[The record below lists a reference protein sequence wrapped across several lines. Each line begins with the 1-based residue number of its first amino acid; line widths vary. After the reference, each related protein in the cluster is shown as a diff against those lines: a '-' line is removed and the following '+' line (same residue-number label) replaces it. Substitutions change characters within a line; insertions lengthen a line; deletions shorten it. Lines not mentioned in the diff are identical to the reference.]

1 MDRAVIAVTSDADR
15 VLAAALGD
23 LGPVLTELRG
33 SVLVVGGLMQRI
45 WLELRPVEG
54 IAPRATADV
63 DLGIDR
69 KSLQLT
75 ASSERVGP
83 LLTERDYT
91 PLAGEDGFR
100 FEKALEHGSMI
111 VDLFVAKG
119 ASRDEPPILEKGIAT
134 LAAPGLAYALTRPT
148 VMVELELVEGRG
160 STVVEVPLP
169 SLDAAFVLK
178 AALVA
183 SGVRLR
189 PDRRERD
196 TVDAVMLAAVC
207 ASDSAA
213 VHALAEGS
221 GRSEVKR
228 ALSLPTRRARP
239 RRPRGGAPGRRLL
252 AARARRRTRDRG
264 RVGRAGRGKA
274 REQGRRGPSAVT
286 ARRAV
291 SYTGI
296 GGDLLDPR
304 RCPSSCEAILG
315 R

>member
-1 MDRAVIAVTSDADR
+1 MERAVIAVAGDADR
-15 VLAAALGD
+15 VLAAALAD
-23 LGPVLTELRG
+23 LGPVLAELRG

-54 IAPRATADV
+54 MSPRSTADI

-69 KSLQLT
+69 QRLRLT
-75 ASSERVGP
+75 ATSERVGP
-83 LLTERDYT
+83 LLTERGYI

-100 FEKALEHGSMI
+100 FEKALEQGSMI
-111 VDLFVAKG
+111 VDLLVAKG

-148 VMVELELVEGRG
+148 VMVELELVDERG

-183 SGVRLR
+183 SGVRVR

-228 ALSLPTRRARP
+228 ALSFLREGLGRADR
-239 RRPRGGAPGRRLL
+239 A
-252 AARARRRTRDRG
+252 AARRVVDYLQRERGVAPEIGGEWVVQVAARLASMVDAARRQRQRDG
-264 RVGRAGRGKA
+264 
-274 REQGRRGPSAVT
+274 Q
-286 ARRAV
+286 
-291 SYTGI
+291 
-296 GGDLLDPR
+296 
-304 RCPSSCEAILG
+304 
-315 R
+315 